1 MNRIMKVSLLFG
13 LSSLLIAC
21 GGGSDTPPIPDNA
34 PSDIANINPSDI
46 PNLPSESNPPPSK
59 KQENTES
66 TTKKDNDVNT
76 KDKLLD
82 PSVTSNIIRKKQ
94 EMNLAFLGELGG
106 YFSVSCVSPSELCP
120 AQDAGDKQINV
131 YTLTTNT
138 DDQNREKTTETFQTI
153 VLNTGTTENK
163 EQGYKFTLLENQKA
177 YYGYR
182 QRAQIDKLGRHYQ
195 FIYSVDSDVIQ
206 DLPLEKD
213 YTANYKGE
221 FLYSPYSLSD
231 QTSNNV
237 VKSGEAEVA
246 YKNGDVTGKIY
257 NKGHKEQG
265 LFDIT
270 GKDRNLVITSN
281 KDIAAHSNTN
291 ISPNQKAGMSVTFA
305 SPKKYDRERKYLF
318 GAVKAT
324 PSQGTH
330 TKDVGFVGVLYA
342 EKQDK

>member
-46 PNLPSESNPPPSK
+46 PNLPSESNPPSTR

-82 PSVTSNIIRKKQ
+82 PSVNSQITRRIPKNK
-94 EMNLAFLGELGG
+94 NLALLGELGG
-106 YFSVSCVSPSELCP
+106 YFSVSCVSPSDDCS
-120 AQDAGDKQINV
+120 AKDAGDKQINV
-131 YTLTTNT
+131 YTFTTET
-138 DDQNREKTTETFQTI
+138 DDQNRVKTTEHIQQ
-153 VLNTGTTENK
+153 LELK
-163 EQGYKFTLLENQKA
+163 ERELSGEGYKFTLLENQKA

-206 DLPLEKD
+206 DLPLEPH

-291 ISPNQKAGMSVTFA
+291 ISPNQKAGMSVTFV
-305 SPKKYDRERKYLF
+305 SPEKYDRERKYLF

>member
-94 EMNLAFLGELGG
+94 NMNLAFLGEVGG
-106 YFSVSCVSPSELCP
+106 YFSVSCVSPSDDCS
-120 AQDAGDKQINV
+120 AKDAGDKQINV
-131 YTLTTNT
+131 YTFTTET
-138 DDQNREKTTETFQTI
+138 DDQNREKTTEHIKQ
-153 VLNTGTTENK
+153 LELKGK
-163 EQGYKFTLLENQKA
+163 ELSGEGYKFTLLENKKA

-195 FIYSVDSDVIQ
+195 FIYSVDNDVIQ
-206 DLPLEKD
+206 DLPLESH

-246 YKNGDVTGKIY
+246 YKNGDVTGGIY
-257 NKGHKEQG
+257 NKDNATGKHK
-265 LFDIT
+265 LFAIT
-270 GKDRNLVITSN
+270 GRERNLVIEST
-281 KDIAAHSNTN
+281 KDISHSGTT
-291 ISPNQKAGMSVTFA
+291 ISPNQKAGMSVTFV
-305 SPKKYDRERKYLF
+305 SPEKDGRERKYLF

-342 EKQDK
+342 EKQGN